1 MTIVTKMT
9 RPIGACFAGLLG
21 VGLLSA
27 ACGGGPLTPTP
38 SGATQV
44 TTVFSATLSPG
55 GKIFYTPIITE
66 ATDVTMTLV
75 SVTAVGGN
83 TALQTRLGLAYGV
96 PDENDPANTCNRT
109 NQTTATP
116 SLITQ
121 FRVTSTAV
129 THCVEVFDPGSLT
142 SDVIFAVRVTTTPVL
157 YKPPTPPATAG
168 TETFT
173 GLLPVGSTA
182 SRAFTT
188 AQAGPINVTLTS
200 AGPPANIAVGLGL
213 GVPKADNSSCY
224 VTTTVITT
232 AGSAPQI
239 SMPVEP
245 GSYCVRVFDPGT
257 MTTAI
262 SFTTTA
268 AHP

>member
-9 RPIGACFAGLLG
+9 RLIGAWVAGLLA
-21 VGLLSA
+21 VGGLSA
-27 ACGGGPLTPTP
+27 ACGGSPTKPTP
-38 SGATQV
+38 SNAVPSTN
-44 TTVFSATLSPG
+44 VFSATLSPG

-66 ATDVTMTLV
+66 ASDVTMTLV

-83 TALQTRLGLAYGV
+83 VALQTRIGLAYGV
-96 PDENDPANTCNRT
+96 PDEADPANTCNRT

-116 SLITQ
+116 SLLTQ

-129 THCVEVFDPGSLT
+129 SHCVEVFDPGGLT
-142 SDVIFAVRVTTTPVL
+142 SDVVFAVRVIITPVL
-157 YKPPTPPATAG
+157 FKPPTPAATAG
-168 TETFT
+168 TDTFT

-188 AQAGPINVTLTS
+188 AQAGPITVTLTS
-200 AGPPANIAVGLGL
+200 AGPPANVRVGLGL

-224 VTTTVITT
+224 VTTTVTTT

-257 MTTAI
+257 MTAAI